1 MKFKRLITTLIASS
15 SLLTSANV
23 IPVKAA
29 GCDDAPPTGD
39 KIYPVGPGKYKI
51 RTTVRRT
58 LKSNNERKIEFAF
71 KRLELEA
78 MRRLALFVET
88 KVVAF
93 DDLTDSQKEEV
104 IVVGDGDTAEDFKA
118 ATEIVNGIKLSA
130 DQLLRGSVEIGRCH
144 EPGEA
149 VMLTRGI
156 NSETAE
162 LLSSSES
169 NTIKNSESNSNEQI
183 KTYRRDVDQ
192 GYSGYSNLD
201 DF

>member
-1 MKFKRLITTLIASS
+1 MKLKRLLTTFIASS
-15 SLLTSANV
+15 TLLTAANV
-23 IPVKAA
+23 NPVKAG
-29 GCDDAPPTGD
+29 GCENAPPTGD
-39 KIYPVGPGKYKI
+39 KIYPIGPGKYKI

-78 MRRLALFVET
+78 MRRLASFVET
-88 KVVAF
+88 KVVSF
-93 DDLTDSQKEEV
+93 DKLTDSEKEEA
-104 IVVGDGDTAEDFKA
+104 IVVGDGDTTEDFKA
-118 ATEIVNGIKLSA
+118 ATEIVSGIELSA

-162 LLSSSES
+162 LLSGSKS
-169 NTIKNSESNSNEQI
+169 NTNNNIDSNSNKEI
-183 KTYRRDVDQ
+183 KTYRRDVNQ
-192 GYSGYSNLD
+192 GYSGYGNLD